1 MEKKIYEKPIM
12 QVEAFVAANYCV
24 EKCGDI
30 ERKYSFVCTSQ
41 SGIMYLYNNS
51 PASGPK
57 PSTSHSRTRIG
68 RYSPCGFAHE
78 APTSG
83 DFNWGFIDRNGN
95 GREDSDEA
103 AILYLEHQQEW
114 NWWSGEYEDHISNG
128 HATGKLDMDEWEIN
142 KS

>member
-95 GREDSDEA
+95 GSHRGGRDPGRGGRRSR
-103 AILYLEHQQEW
+103 IQYTFLP
-114 NWWSGEYEDHISNG
+114 GR
-128 HATGKLDMDEWEIN
+128 TGYRRVRVCIHG
-142 KS
+142 